1 MGRKAPGQG
10 VARDVEED
18 TVKLFEARLRGP
30 LGVRPAL
37 PAIPQG
43 AQRVPGSHEGMA
55 TVKKGWAVIVNG
67 ASPLRNDPEFLQCCH
82 RIIQCLEAF
91 FHRAKWVLLGL
102 QSSTV
107 TRQKSSRRC
116 RYLFKKD

>member
-55 TVKKGWAVIVNG
+55 RDAGSAPQVPGRRVYQFCT
-67 ASPLRNDPEFLQCCH
+67 
-82 RIIQCLEAF
+82 RIGYL
-91 FHRAKWVLLGL
+91 
-102 QSSTV
+102 
-107 TRQKSSRRC
+107 TRFTRSLC
-116 RYLFKKD
+116 F